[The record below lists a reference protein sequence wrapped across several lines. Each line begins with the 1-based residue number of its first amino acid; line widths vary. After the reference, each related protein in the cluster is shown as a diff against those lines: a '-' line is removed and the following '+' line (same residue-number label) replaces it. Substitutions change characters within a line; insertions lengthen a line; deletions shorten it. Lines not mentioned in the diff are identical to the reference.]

1 MLHISRNKFIMSAY
15 FKICKDT
22 SPHTYVLMHVYE
34 YNISNYSF
42 TEITIMLI
50 VHTLHACKHQVIK

>member
-22 SPHTYVLMHVYE
+22 SSHIYVMLVYE
-34 YNISNYSF
+34 YSISNYSF